1 MRLSCVIPCYDEE
14 ANIHPFFQAAE
25 EALAPWAGQYELIF
39 VDDGSRDGTLEALKN
54 LYRSAP
60 DRVRVV
66 SFTRNFG
73 KEAAIYAGLRRCT
86 GEFAALID
94 ADLQQRPVYVAQMLT
109 FLQEHP
115 EYDEVVAYQARRHEG
130 RLLTLCKKSFYR
142 LSRLLTGLPFSPG
155 GSDFRVFRR
164 SVLEA
169 ILSLP
174 ERARFSKGIFA
185 WLGFPTYRMPYQV
198 EDRARGTT
206 KWNLRRLTRYALDG
220 IASFSV
226 RPLLL
231 PMTVGLFLSGLAALL
246 AAVLGILSAV
256 GTLTLSGTGWLALL
270 ILFLAGLQLQGLG
283 LVAFYLS
290 QLFTEAKGRP
300 VYIERVTLPGEE
312 EDA

>member
-1 MRLSCVIPCYDEE
+1 MRLSCVIPCYDEAE
-14 ANIHPFFQAAE
+14 NILPFFQAAE
-25 EALAPWAGQYELIF
+25 EALAPWAGDYELIF
-39 VDDGSRDGTLEALKN
+39 VDDGSRDGTLPALEE

-94 ADLQQRPVYVAQMLT
+94 ADLQQRPVYVARMLT

-115 EYDEVVAYQARRHEG
+115 EYDEVVAYQAKRHEG
-130 RLLTLCKKSFYR
+130 PLLTLCKKCFYR
-142 LSRLLTGLPFSPG
+142 LSRRLTGLPFSPG

-164 SVLEA
+164 NVLEA

-174 ERARFSKGIFA
+174 ERVRFSKGIFA

-198 EDRARGTT
+198 EDRASGTT
-206 KWNLRRLTRYALDG
+206 KWSLRRLTRYALEG
-220 IASFSV
+220 IASFSA
-226 RPLLL
+226 RLLLL
-231 PMTVGLFLSGLAALL
+231 PLAAGLFLSLAAAVL
-246 AAVLGILSAV
+246 AAVLGILSAA
-256 GTLTLSGTGWLALL
+256 GSLSLSGTGWLALL

-283 LVAFYLS
+283 LVGFYLS

-300 VYIERVTLPGEE
+300 VYVERVTLPEE
-312 EDA
+312 EQT